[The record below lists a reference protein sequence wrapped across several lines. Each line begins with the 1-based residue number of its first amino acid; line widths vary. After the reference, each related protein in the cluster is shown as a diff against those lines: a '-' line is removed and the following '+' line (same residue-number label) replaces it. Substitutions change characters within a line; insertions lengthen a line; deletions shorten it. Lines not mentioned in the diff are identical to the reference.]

1 MSVASPPSTHV
12 YSHITLSIMT
22 QVGVKL
28 VLERANWKRG
38 SDFDN
43 ELVVVIVSD
52 SCLVTLCRFVV
63 QSRPNGGHLYY
74 RYFLTLLVKIH
85 SRSTNT

>member
-1 MSVASPPSTHV
+1 
-12 YSHITLSIMT
+12 MT

-43 ELVVVIVSD
+43 ELVVVIVSYL
-52 SCLVTLCRFVV
+52 CLVTLDLSFNLAITGDTCITGFSSSTSTHTLFV
-63 QSRPNGGHLYY
+63 
-74 RYFLTLLVKIH
+74 I
-85 SRSTNT
+85 

>member
-1 MSVASPPSTHV
+1 
-12 YSHITLSIMT
+12 MT

-43 ELVVVIVSD
+43 ELVVVIVSYL
-52 SCLVTLCRFVV
+52 CLVTLDLSFDLVILGTPV
-63 QSRPNGGHLYY
+63 LQVFLNTSRQDSLQ
-74 RYFLTLLVKIH
+74 IH
-85 SRSTNT
+85 KHVICFCLMISCTCGYDT